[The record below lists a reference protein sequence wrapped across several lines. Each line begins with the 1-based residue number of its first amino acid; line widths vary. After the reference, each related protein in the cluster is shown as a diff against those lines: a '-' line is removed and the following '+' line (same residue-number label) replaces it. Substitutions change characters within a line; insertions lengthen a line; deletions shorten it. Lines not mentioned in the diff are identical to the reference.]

1 MKNILELERVIN
13 QGAEAQRIYGGLE
26 NVVSE
31 LQRELLADQA
41 MAVMNKE
48 DVTLPAVMVV
58 ALDLVI
64 GRLLDRID
72 TGHRAARKKEDRLDG

>member
-1 MKNILELERVIN
+1 MKNIIELERIIN

-72 TGHRAARKKEDRLDG
+72 TGRRAARKREDRLDG